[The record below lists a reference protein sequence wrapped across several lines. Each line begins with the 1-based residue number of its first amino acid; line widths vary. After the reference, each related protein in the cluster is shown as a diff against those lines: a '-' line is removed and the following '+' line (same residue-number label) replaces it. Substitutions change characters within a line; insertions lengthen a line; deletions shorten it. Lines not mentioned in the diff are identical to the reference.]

1 MARVFTMLFL
11 ALSLTAFAAERE
23 SITPILLSIHRPPV
37 PFRGSDG
44 WTHLVYELWVTNFS
58 SAEATLVGV
67 DVIGDGQPLLTLDAA
82 EIARHLQPAG
92 LRESTG
98 TLPKSTQA
106 LLFVHVRMPNGAT
119 IPKQLSHRVKA
130 HVLAAPP
137 GHQEIV
143 EVGGTAT
150 VDPQTVIRIGPPLI
164 NTGTPYISAD
174 SCCDA
179 TRHTRAALPVNGS
192 VFVAQRFAVDW
203 EQLDKNHRIYSGP
216 REKLESYTIFG
227 KPAVAVADA
236 SVASV
241 TDGLPEQIPGK
252 YPTDI
257 SLTSADGNCVIL
269 DLGEHRYALYAHL
282 QPGSIKVRPGEHVH
296 RGQILGSV
304 GNTGNS
310 VAPHLHFHVMDSP
323 SPLASNG
330 LPYEIDQFEITGRTP
345 GTEAFDEAE
354 AKGSTLEIITQAT
367 DQVHSALP
375 LDQMIVSFPTNPQ

>member
-354 AKGSTLEIITQAT
+354 AKGSALEIITQAA

-375 LDQMIVSFPTNPQ
+375 LDQMIISFPTNPQ